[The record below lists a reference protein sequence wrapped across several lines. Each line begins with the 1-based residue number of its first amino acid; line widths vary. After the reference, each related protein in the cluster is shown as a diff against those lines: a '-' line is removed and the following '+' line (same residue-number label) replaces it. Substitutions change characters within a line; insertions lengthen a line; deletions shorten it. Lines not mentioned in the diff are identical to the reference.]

1 MTKLMQRIVT
11 AVVLMA
17 VLLLVFFTLPPAAAK
32 GLLGIFVL
40 IAAWEWSG
48 FLLLESTGARVAY
61 AALLGALMAAVLWLI
76 PARLPLLPLLVVSV
90 VWWVVAFFWVIR
102 YPTTIPRAVGALCG
116 VLVILPAWAG
126 IVALLELDAGGAEY
140 VLFVLAIVWAADV
153 GAYFVGR
160 RLGRHKL
167 APQVSPG
174 KTWEGLAGGLV
185 AAMVASA
192 CGALWFGLSPAL
204 LVPIGLLVG
213 AVSVVGD
220 LTVSMFKRNAGLK
233 DSGNLFPGHGGVL
246 DRVDSVT
253 AAVPLFVL
261 VFAWLGLFGG

>member
-11 AVVLMA
+11 AVVLLA

-32 GLLGIFVL
+32 GVLGVFVL

-48 FLLLESTGARVAY
+48 FLLLKSTGVRMAY
-61 AALLGALMAAVLWLI
+61 VVLLGALMAAVLALN
-76 PARLPLLPLLVVSV
+76 PQRLPLMPVLTLSL
-90 VWWVVAFFWVIR
+90 VWWIVALFWVIR
-102 YPTTIPRAVGALCG
+102 YPTAIHRGIGALCG
-116 VLVILPAWAG
+116 ILVILPAWTG
-126 IVALLELDAGGAEY
+126 IVALLSIDALGAQY

-174 KTWEGLAGGLV
+174 KTWEGVAGGLL
-185 AAMVASA
+185 AAMAA
-192 CGALWFGLSPAL
+192 AICGALWFGLPPAL
-204 LVPIGLLVG
+204 LAPIGLFVG
-213 AVSVVGD
+213 AISVVGD